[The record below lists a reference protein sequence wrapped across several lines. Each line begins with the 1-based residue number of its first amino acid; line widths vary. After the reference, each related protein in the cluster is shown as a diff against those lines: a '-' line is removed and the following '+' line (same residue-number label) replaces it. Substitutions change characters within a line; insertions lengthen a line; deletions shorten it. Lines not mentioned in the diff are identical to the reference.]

1 MNKIRELR
9 KRSGLTLDE
18 LSREL
23 GVSRATLGFWEQG
36 RFQPSNE
43 MLLRLSDLFEVSVDY
58 LLGRQTIKEDELMV
72 ALFGG
77 DQIVTDE
84 MWEEVKNFAEYVKA
98 KNKRK
103 TT

>member
-1 MNKIRELR
+1 MIRIRELR

-18 LSREL
+18 FAKEL

-36 RFQPSNE
+36 KFQPSHE
-43 MLLRLSDLFEVSVDY
+43 MLIRLSDIFGVSVDY
-58 LLGRQTIKEDELMV
+58 LLGRETVKEDELKV

-77 DQIVTDE
+77 DEVVTDE

-103 TT
+103 TP